1 MPKAMHHIALNCRDN
16 AATEEFYKKWF
27 GFARALKFEGP
38 SGHPVIF
45 IRLGDFYL
53 ELFKATEQGD
63 GPDAKGPEVMGP
75 QATGGE
81 QPVGFKHFCLQVDG
95 VRDYYERMKDEV
107 EFTVTPVTPPALPHL
122 TFVFFKDPDGNI
134 VQLLEGWKEN

>member
-16 AATEEFYKKWF
+16 ARTEAFYKKWF
-27 GFARALKFEGP
+27 GFERALTFTDSKGD
-38 SGHPVIF
+38 SVVF

-53 ELFKATEQGD
+53 ELFKST
-63 GPDAKGPEVMGP
+63 DAGKGSAGEGPEVM
-75 QATGGE
+75 GGE
-81 QPVGFKHFCLQVDG
+81 QPVGFKHFCLEVDS
-95 VRDYYERMKDEV
+95 VADYHQRMKDDV

-134 VQLLEGWKEN
+134 VQLLEGWK